1 MGSTIKVSE
10 LILATLLV
18 ASSLLLVPLA
28 NAQSIPKPAVPEF
41 TIRYADYSYSVPPTY
56 GVDEYTGEKITISYG
71 YDVINRTVLFTI
83 RNQPFNGYYDSNGN
97 YIQLYYHI
105 RYKGTFGDTW
115 SDYSTVQGNSLVFH
129 DTLVFRASNSSY
141 SDVSVYAYSAASSGP
156 QGDARFSII
165 NLPSQGKIDF
175 QVQALIGYGKVFNA
189 NGVLGYLAEYNY
201 NFTGQ
206 AGDWSPT
213 QTLSLP
219 DGSVSISTTPGP
231 TSIQAPNSL
240 SPTSSPSPTMP
251 ELSWLAMISLMVS
264 ILFIAINVSH
274 RKTANLKE

>member
-1 MGSTIKVSE
+1 MGTTNKVFS
-10 LILATLLV
+10 LILTIILV

-28 NAQSIPKPAVPEF
+28 NAQSIPKPSVPEF
-41 TIRYADYSYSVPPTY
+41 TIRYADYSYSVPPAY
-56 GVDEYTGEKITISYG
+56 GVDEYTGQNRTISHG

-83 RNQPFNGYYDSNGN
+83 KNQPFNGYYDSNGN

-105 RYKGTFGDTW
+105 RYKGSYGDTW
-115 SDYSTVQGNSLVFH
+115 SDYSTIQGNSLAFH
-129 DTLVFRASNSSY
+129 YTLVFHASNSSN

-175 QVQALIGYGKVFNA
+175 QVQTLIGYGKIFNA

-231 TSIQAPNSL
+231 TSIQAPNPLPPNSF
-240 SPTSSPSPTMP
+240 PTPTVP
-251 ELSWLAMISLMVS
+251 ELSWLAIVPLLLATPLISL
-264 ILFIAINVSH
+264 ILL
-274 RKTANLKE
+274 RKKTS